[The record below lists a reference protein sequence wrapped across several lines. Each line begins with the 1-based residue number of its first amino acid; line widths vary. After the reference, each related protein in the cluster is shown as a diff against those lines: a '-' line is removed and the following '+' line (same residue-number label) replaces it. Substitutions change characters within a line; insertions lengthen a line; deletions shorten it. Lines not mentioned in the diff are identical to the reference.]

1 MLVVRKVR
9 RAVKQIDRRRELLSR
24 KTKYPC
30 KSRMSSEDS
39 GTIRHDRDEDTF
51 EIIRDSDYCDVAEEV
66 IEDSDVRRVEK
77 VLEEREEARG
87 QTVTRFLQDLQDK
100 KR

>member
-1 MLVVRKVR
+1 MLLVVQKLR

-24 KTKYPC
+24 KAKYPS
-30 KSRMSSEDS
+30 KLRMAEDS
-39 GTIRHDRDEDTF
+39 GTVRHDRDEDTF
-51 EIIRDSDYCDVAEEV
+51 EIIRDSDYCDVAEEE

-87 QTVTRFLQDLQDK
+87 HSVTRFLQDL
-100 KR
+100 